1 MTGVGRIGPD
11 ANGLVRQVNRLDAT
25 EVADI
30 IALTHA
36 AGDADGAYPLS
47 EHVVLHL
54 RHGGDTPAT
63 HLLAHVD
70 DRLVGYAHV
79 DPTDA
84 VEGPSAE
91 LCVHPLYRRRGL
103 GRALAMAAI
112 AAAEAHDATGRL
124 RLWAH
129 GDHPS
134 ANALALSL
142 GFARTRVL
150 WQMRRSLYAPVDAPA
165 LPDGVVL
172 RKFQPGSDDEA
183 WLALNARAFAV
194 LPDQGKW
201 TIEDLHIRLGESW
214 FDPAGFLLA
223 ERVGDGALLGFHWTK
238 VHGGRP
244 ESASGERSEPAR
256 ERGSNVARPESA
268 SGERSEPARE
278 RGSNAARRESVAM
291 PTEGGEHDH
300 DPIGEVYVLGV
311 DPDAHG
317 LGLGAALTLAGLR
330 YLRGRGLDQVMLYV
344 DESNPR
350 AIALYGRLG
359 FARWSTDVCFRRTA

>member
-1 MTGVGRIGPD
+1 
-11 ANGLVRQVNRLDAT
+11 VRQVNRLDPS

-63 HLLAHVD
+63 HLLAHAD
-70 DRLVGYAHV
+70 ERLVGYAHI

-91 LCVHPLYRRRGL
+91 LCVHPLYRRKGL
-103 GRALAMAAI
+103 GRALVLAAMAA
-112 AAAEAHDATGRL
+112 ADEHDATGRL

-142 GFARTRVL
+142 GFSRTRVL
-150 WQMRRSLYAPVDAPA
+150 WQLRRSLYAPVDAPVM
-165 LPDGVVL
+165 PDGVAL
-172 RKFQPGSDDEA
+172 REFEPGRDDEA
-183 WLALNARAFAV
+183 WLALNARAFAGH
-194 LPDQGKW
+194 PDQGKW
-201 TIEDLHIRLGESW
+201 TIKDLHIRLSESW
-214 FDPAGFLLA
+214 FDPAGFILA
-223 ERVGDGALLGFHWTK
+223 ERVADGSLLGFHWTK
-238 VHGGRP
+238 VHGGQ
-244 ESASGERSEPAR
+244 
-256 ERGSNVARPESA
+256 
-268 SGERSEPARE
+268 
-278 RGSNAARRESVAM
+278 
-291 PTEGGEHDH
+291 PTDGADHDH
-300 DPIGEVYVLGV
+300 EAIGEVYVLGV
-311 DPDAHG
+311 DPDAQG

-330 YLRGRGLDQVMLYV
+330 YLRSRGLDQVMLYV

-350 AIALYGRLG
+350 AISLYRSLG